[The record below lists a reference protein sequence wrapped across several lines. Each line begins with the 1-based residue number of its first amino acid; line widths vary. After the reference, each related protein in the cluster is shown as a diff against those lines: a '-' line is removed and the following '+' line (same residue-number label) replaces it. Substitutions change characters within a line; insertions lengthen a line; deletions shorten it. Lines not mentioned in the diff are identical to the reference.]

1 MEMPM
6 IITIAKK
13 ELLTL
18 FAAPSTWWM
27 LALMQFLFA
36 WFYFGRMDD
45 YLQVQAQLVQL
56 DNAPGATIAIA
67 APLCGVLAL
76 MLMMLIPLFTMR
88 LIAEERRNQT
98 WVLLLTAPVS
108 STHIV
113 LGKFLGLMLL
123 LALIVAGCAAMLAT
137 LLLGTHADI
146 GLLLANVLGALLLSA
161 SYAALGLYFS
171 ALSRQ
176 PIIAAISALGVSFG
190 LWLLEMSASDNRSFL
205 RAISPNAHF
214 QNLNMGLVNSADLIY
229 FVLFIATLLWLTIRQ
244 LNDERRHA
252 S

>member
-1 MEMPM
+1 M
-6 IITIAKK
+6 ILTIAKK
-13 ELLTL
+13 EFRSL
-18 FAAPSTWWM
+18 FSAPSTWWM

-36 WFYFGRMDD
+36 WFYFGRIND
-45 YLQVQAQLVQL
+45 YLQVQAQLAQL
-56 DNAPGATIAIA
+56 DNAPGATIAVA
-67 APLCGVLAL
+67 APVCSMLAL
-76 MLMMLIPLFTMR
+76 MLMMLVPLFTMR

-113 LGKFLGLMLL
+113 LGKYLGLLLMLV
-123 LALIVAGCAAMLAT
+123 LIVAGCALMLAS

-146 GLLLANVLGALLLSA
+146 GLLLSNILGVLLLAA

-171 ALSRQ
+171 ALNRQ
-176 PIIAAISALGVSFG
+176 PIIAAISALGLSFG
-190 LWLLEMSASDNRSFL
+190 LWLLELSASDNRSFL
-205 RAISPNAHF
+205 RSISPNAHF

-229 FVLFIATLLWLTIRQ
+229 FALFISTLLLLTIRH
-244 LNDERRHA
+244 LNNERRTA

>member
-1 MEMPM
+1 M
-6 IITIAKK
+6 IRAIAKK
-13 ELLTL
+13 EFRSL

-27 LALMQFLFA
+27 LAVMQFLFA

-45 YLQVQAQLVQL
+45 YLQVQAQLAQL
-56 DNAPGATIAIA
+56 SNAPGATISVA
-67 APLCGVLAL
+67 APLCSVLAL

-88 LIAEERRNQT
+88 LIAEERRNRT

-108 STHIV
+108 ATHIV
-113 LGKFLGLMLL
+113 LGKFLGLMMLL
-123 LALIVAGCAAMLAT
+123 VLIVAGCAAMLAS

-146 GLLLANVLGALLLSA
+146 GLMLSNLLGVVLLAA

-171 ALSRQ
+171 ALNKQ
-176 PIIAAISALGVSFG
+176 PIIAATSALGLSFG
-190 LWLLEMSASDNRSFL
+190 LWLLEISSSDNRNFL
-205 RAISPNAHF
+205 AAISPTAHF

-229 FVLFIATLLWLTIRQ
+229 FALFITTLLWLTIRH

-252 S
+252 